1 MLYTKDLDIKKRV
14 ILITERLVLKDYE
27 GIISRAE
34 VDDIIKSLMD
44 YALIIKSFLELSEEN
59 KEDLIQEIFNSN
71 DLEYFEKIKQERSKV
86 TTLGPI
92 QTVRNQI
99 LLQFIED
106 KNQNLA
112 TTLVDTKFVKKII
125 ENLILQGKFT
135 TDKNIIKDY
144 DGWKSNWKS
153 PSFSRILLFFYDYK
167 YIVKNRKKMLKLIK
181 FFLAHLE
188 LEEAS
193 ILQDYYIDE
202 YGKFHGKG
210 NLKNLELKQYKISI
224 IDFQGSRYQYA
235 DRCWFAIFSPYFE
248 KHQKALQL
256 FLGINHGSDGMVNIG
271 IDPGYDFIERKEF
284 QFNNFT
290 EVINPNIHGY
300 IDSILKLYKDRL
312 EDFKKYNE
320 LENLYRNFGEINYWS
335 GAPQPLKDDNIDDP
349 KDTMFKKMLSEGYYA
364 LGWEIYQEDLNKYTI
379 RELKEEFKE
388 KRMKSSTQRNYINIK
403 EMKISDIIIARK
415 GESLV
420 PDQQIHR
427 IYGLGVVT
435 SDYKFDPSFGN
446 STSNNHYREV
456 NWFINFY
463 ENKIESNRFL
473 DLKDVIIGKIH
484 LGTPTLIKTNE
495 KTYLKV
501 KSGIEQ
507 KLKNL
512 KTNGQ
517 ITQDYIDNIT
527 TQFNELEE
535 YVNNTKIEMFS
546 KAKEKKYPKDFIK
559 PEKKKVS
566 INIDKLLSREIE
578 LKGLYFEN
586 ARRLLKCIGIALKNG
601 KHIILIG
608 PPGTGKS
615 KLAEEICKII
625 CGEENYVMSTATS
638 DWTTF
643 DTIGGYRL
651 KKDSNKENLINLE
664 FSPGIFLKC
673 FKDENNNDINK
684 WLIIDEINRAD
695 IDKAFG
701 SLFSALAGSNITLSF
716 EKSGKPIQIIGT
728 PKVSMKSEDNKYFL
742 PSNWRIIGTMNT
754 FDKTSLYDMS
764 YAFMRR
770 FAFIQIGIPNNLNDN
785 LIKQYIERWRI
796 DLNENDRSK
805 IVKLWNLI
813 NNEYRKIGPAIVRDI
828 SKHIYS
834 GGMLGSSLMMYV
846 FPQFEGLNDD
856 KIKKFLVN
864 LVDFIDSSEELDE
877 LKQFASDFFEIS
889 IKEFDKTNKE
899 KNESNN

>member
-1 MLYTKDLDIKKRV
+1 MV
-14 ILITERLVLKDYE
+14 LITERLVLKDYE
-27 GIISRAE
+27 GIISSAE
-34 VDDIIKSLMD
+34 AADIIKDLMD
-44 YALIIKSFLELSEEN
+44 YALKIKGFLELSEEN
-59 KEDLIQEIFNSN
+59 KEDLIQVIFNSN

-92 QTVRNQI
+92 QIVRNRI

-106 KNQNLA
+106 KNQNL
-112 TTLVDTKFVKKII
+112 TTTSVDTKFVKKII
-125 ENLILQGKFT
+125 ENLISKGLFT
-135 TDKNIIKDY
+135 TKDY
-144 DGWKSNWKS
+144 ESWKSNWKS
-153 PSFSRILLFFYDYK
+153 PSFSRILLFFYDNK
-167 YIVKNRKKMLKLIK
+167 YLVVNRKKILKLIK

-193 ILQDYYIDE
+193 ILQDYYIDD
-202 YGKFHGKG
+202 YGKFQGKS

-235 DRCWFAIFSPYFE
+235 DRCWFAIFSPDFE

-256 FLGINHGSDGMVNIG
+256 FLSINPGSDGMVNIG
-271 IDPGYDFIERKEF
+271 LVPGLDFIERKEF

-290 EVINPNIHGY
+290 EVINPNIDGF
-300 IDSILKLYKDRL
+300 IDSIFKLYNDRVD
-312 EDFKKYNE
+312 DFKKYNE
-320 LENLYRNFGEINYWS
+320 LENLYQNFKEINYWS
-335 GAPQPLKDDNIDDP
+335 GAPQPLKDDNDDDP
-349 KDTMFKKMLSEGYYA
+349 RNTMFKKMLTEGYYA
-364 LGWEIYQEDLNKYTI
+364 LGWDIFQEDINKYTI

-388 KRMKSSTQRNYINIK
+388 KGMKSSTQRNYINIK
-403 EMKISDIIIARK
+403 KMKISDIIIARK

-420 PDQQIHR
+420 PTQQIHR

-435 SDYKFDPSFGN
+435 SDYKFDPRIGN

-456 NWFINFY
+456 KWFINFY
-463 ENKIESNRFL
+463 KKKIDSNHYL
-473 DLKDVIIGKIH
+473 DLKDVITDKIH
-484 LGTPTLIKTNE
+484 LGTKTLIKTNE

-535 YVNNTKIEMFS
+535 YVNNTKIEMFN
-546 KAKEKKYPKDFIK
+546 KAKEKKFPKDFK
-559 PEKKKVS
+559 PEKKKIS

-586 ARRLLKCIGIALKNG
+586 ARRLLKRIGIALKNG

-625 CGEENYVMSTATS
+625 CGEENFVMSTATS

-716 EKSGKPIQIIGT
+716 EKSGEPIQIIGT

-764 YAFMRR
+764 
-770 FAFIQIGIPNNLNDN
+770 
-785 LIKQYIERWRI
+785 
-796 DLNENDRSK
+796 
-805 IVKLWNLI
+805 
-813 NNEYRKIGPAIVRDI
+813 
-828 SKHIYS
+828 
-834 GGMLGSSLMMYV
+834 
-846 FPQFEGLNDD
+846 
-856 KIKKFLVN
+856 
-864 LVDFIDSSEELDE
+864 
-877 LKQFASDFFEIS
+877 
-889 IKEFDKTNKE
+889 
-899 KNESNN
+899 